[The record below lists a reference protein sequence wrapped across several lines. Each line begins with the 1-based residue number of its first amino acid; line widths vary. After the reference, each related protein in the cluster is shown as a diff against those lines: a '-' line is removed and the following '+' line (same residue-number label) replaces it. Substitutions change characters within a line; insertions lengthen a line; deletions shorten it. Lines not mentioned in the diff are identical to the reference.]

1 MILIR
6 VYGHN
11 SELMIN
17 RMSEIRNMMLLHENG
32 CGSELYA
39 SFQNGL
45 AYQFLPGSTLTLET
59 VVDPGM
65 FPLVAEAC
73 AKMHSIKI
81 PGMLLASINKG
92 CKLLNTR
99 INVLNVVIL
108 LRYILTA
115 TTTTDSGNEPCIW
128 DILRK
133 FHQLSPDGF
142 PELPVKDARYHSSI
156 PFTKSELLL
165 EINKMEKLLGKE
177 GKNNAKIV
185 FAHNDLLLG
194 NILCHQGPL

>member
-73 AKMHSIKI
+73 AKIHWCFDCVDLQFI
-81 PGMLLASINKG
+81 
-92 CKLLNTR
+92 R
-99 INVLNVVIL
+99 QVLIL
-108 LRYILTA
+108 IIAKYKV
-115 TTTTDSGNEPCIW
+115 D
-128 DILRK
+128 
-133 FHQLSPDGF
+133 
-142 PELPVKDARYHSSI
+142 V
-156 PFTKSELLL
+156 
-165 EINKMEKLLGKE
+165 LGKD
-177 GKNNAKIV
+177 ITQI
-185 FAHNDLLLG
+185 F
-194 NILCHQGPL
+194 LC